1 MILPFQLD
9 EYKMMMK
16 PMYVVENLP
25 GNILVNQWILVDV
38 IFPNHFDQFP
48 KMYTCFISMASATDT
63 C

>member
-1 MILPFQLD
+1 MI
-9 EYKMMMK
+9 MK

-38 IFPNHFDQFP
+38 IFPNHSGQFP
-48 KMYTCFISMASATDT
+48 TMYTCLISMASATDT